1 MVKFFIL
8 GRGTRCIAVSYTH
21 LTAAACKMTEAPEVF
36 EEVMIA
42 SRTKEKCDKIIK
54 QIDKTNYYSAQID
67 AMNINELAALIK
79 DFKPDIV
86 LNLALPYQ
94 NLAIMEAC
102 LQTGVSYL
110 DTVSYTHLDV
120 YKRQALGTMIWS
132 FFLKKSKKFF
142 LIS

>member
-1 MVKFFIL
+1 M
-8 GRGTRCIAVSYTH
+8 GRAMIIGAGGVA
-21 LTAAACKMTEAPEVF
+21 TAAACKMTEAPEVF

-110 DTVSYTHLDV
+110 DTANYESPDNPHFDYIKQWSYFDK
-120 YKRQALGTMIWS
+120 YKSAG
-132 FFLKKSKKFF
+132 
-142 LIS
+142 